1 MKKVLVLGGKGFV
14 GRFLA
19 LCVKEQGGEPLVYDL
34 GQSEDELLSFYSQ
47 ADYVIDAHGLN
58 RSEDSSEFFRVN
70 VEETIRYALLAKER
84 KIPYLFL
91 SSIQAGNG
99 TPYGESKLRAE
110 EELEKLG
117 DKGIR
122 YVRLS
127 NVFGPTCR
135 PGYNSVIAT
144 WADAA
149 ARRKVDEIALNP
161 LSKETMIPLLYV
173 GDLAEAVVSA
183 LTHSGFA
190 NLQKGIDGLVG
201 KVSLESVWKLFVHFA
216 SLEENRD
223 PLLSLSSFGIPPSI
237 LERLYGTYLFALG
250 KPLLLI
256 PVVHRDV
263 RGSFSELVKGGF
275 GGEAQ
280 VSWNTVNPFHEKG
293 GHYHHHKIERF
304 TFLEGGMRLF
314 LKPVF
319 QEGAWEGAS
328 FGTEGLCS
336 FDIPP
341 FLSHSFRNQTNKAQG
356 VVIWCSEPFDS
367 RSPDTYAS

>member
-19 LCVKEQGGEPLVYDL
+19 LCVKEQGGEPLVYDI
-34 GQSEDELLSFYSQ
+34 GQSEDELLSFYDQ
-47 ADYVIDAHGLN
+47 ADFVIDAHGLN
-58 RSEDSSEFFRVN
+58 RSEDTSEFFRVN
-70 VEETIRYALLAKER
+70 VDETVRYASLAKER
-84 KIPYLFL
+84 GIPYLFL

-99 TPYGESKLRAE
+99 TPYGESKLWAE

-117 DKGIR
+117 DKKIR
-122 YVRLS
+122 FVRLS

-144 WADAA
+144 WADAS
-149 ARRKVDEIALNP
+149 ARRKPEEIVLNP
-161 LSKETMIPLLYV
+161 ASKGAEIPLLYV
-173 GDLAEAVVSA
+173 GDVAEAIISVA
-183 LTHSGFA
+183 MHSSFGG
-190 NLQKGIDGLVG
+190 LQGKVDALVG

-216 SLEENRD
+216 ALEEKRD
-223 PLLSLSSFGIPPSI
+223 PLLSLSSFGIPPSV

>member
-34 GQSEDELLSFYSQ
+34 GQSEDELLSFYDQ
-47 ADYVIDAHGLN
+47 ADFVIDAHGLN

-70 VEETIRYALLAKER
+70 VEETIRYASLAKER
-84 KIPYLFL
+84 K
-91 SSIQAGNG
+91 
-99 TPYGESKLRAE
+99 
-110 EELEKLG
+110 KLG
-117 DKGIR
+117 DKRIQ
-122 YVRLS
+122 YIRLS

-161 LSKETMIPLLYV
+161 LSKEAMIPLLYV

-183 LTHSGFA
+183 LTHSDFA
-190 NLQKGIDGLVG
+190 NLQEGIDGLVE
-201 KVSLESVWKLFVHFA
+201 KVSLVSVWKLFVRFA
-216 SLEENRD
+216 TLEENRD
-223 PLLSLSSFGIPPSI
+223 PLLSLSSFGILPSI

-250 KPLLLI
+250 KPLVLI

-263 RGSFSELVKGGF
+263 RGSFSELVKGGL

-328 FGTEGLCS
+328 FGIEGLCS

-341 FLSHSFRNQTNKAQG
+341 FLSHSFRNETDEAQG
-356 VVIWCSEPFDS
+356 VAIWCSEPFDP

>member
-1 MKKVLVLGGKGFV
+1 MKKILILGGKGFV

-19 LCVKEQGGEPLVYDL
+19 LCTKEQGGEPLIYDL
-34 GQSEDELLSFYSQ
+34 GQGEDELLSFYGQ

-58 RSEDSSEFFRVN
+58 RSEDALEFFRVN
-70 VEETIRYALLAKER
+70 VDETVRYASLAKER
-84 KIPYLFL
+84 GIPYLFL

-110 EELEKLG
+110 EELERMG

-122 YVRLS
+122 FVRLS

-149 ARRKVDEIALNP
+149 ARRKHEEIVLNP
-161 LSKETMIPLLYV
+161 ASKDVMLPLLYV
-173 GDLAEAVVSA
+173 GDLTETIVSC
-183 LTHSGFA
+183 LMGSGPSV
-190 NLQKGIDGLVG
+190 LQTKLDGLVG
-201 KVSLESVWKLFVHFA
+201 KVPLESVWNLFVRFA
-216 SLEENRD
+216 TLEENRD
-223 PLLSLSSFGIPPSI
+223 PLSSLTSFGIPASL

-250 KPLLLI
+250 KPFILV
-256 PVVHRDV
+256 PDDHKDA
-263 RGSFSELVKGGF
+263 RGSFSELMKGGF

-280 VSWNTVNPFHEKG
+280 VSWNTVNSSYEKG

-304 TFLEGGMRLF
+304 TFLEAGMRLSLDPCF
-314 LKPVF
+314 PECSWSSSLV
-319 QEGAWEGAS
+319 ADR
-328 FGTEGLCS
+328 LCS

-341 FLSHSFRNQTNKAQG
+341 FMSHAFRNETGETQG
-356 VVIWCSEPFDS
+356 VVIWCSEPFD
-367 RSPDTYAS
+367 PKIADTFIL

>member
-70 VEETIRYALLAKER
+70 VDETVRYASLAKER
-84 KIPYLFL
+84 GIPYLFL

-99 TPYGESKLRAE
+99 TPYGESKLWAE

-117 DKGIR
+117 DKKFR
-122 YVRLS
+122 FVRLS

-149 ARRKVDEIALNP
+149 ARQKVDEIVLHPA
-161 LSKETMIPLLYV
+161 SREVTIPLLYV
-173 GDLAEAVVSA
+173 GDLAEAVVSSFM
-183 LTHSGFA
+183 HSDCTE
-190 NLQKGIDGLVG
+190 LQERIERLSRKAP
-201 KVSLESVWKLFVHFA
+201 LESVWRLFVHFA
-216 SLEENRD
+216 SFPENKD
-223 PLLSLSSFGIPPSI
+223 PLCDLTSFGIPAPL
-237 LERLYGTYLFALG
+237 LERLYGTYLFAVGRPRVLVPDEH
-250 KPLLLI
+250 K
-256 PVVHRDV
+256 DA
-263 RGSFSELVKGGF
+263 RGSFSELMKGGF

-280 VSWNTVNPFHEKG
+280 VSWNTVNPFYEKG

-304 TFLEGGMRLF
+304 TFLKAGMRLS
-314 LKPVF
+314 LNPCF
-319 QEGAWEGAS
+319 QESSWANAS
-328 FGTEGLCS
+328 TVTDGLSS

-341 FLSHSFRNQTNKAQG
+341 YMFHSFRNETNAVQR

-367 RSPDTYAS
+367 KDTDTYSR